1 MAEYNYRIVNVFAE
15 ERLAGNPLAVF
26 EDARGMDDATMQAL
40 ALQFNLSETTF
51 LLPSAR
57 ASARVRIF
65 TPANEM
71 PFAGHPTL
79 GSAYV
84 VRAMNPCGD
93 ALTLEMAAG
102 VIPVT
107 AAGDVFTLQANAAKT
122 RPARLTRDVLA
133 NMLGLAAADL
143 GEHPLWVSTGNE
155 QLLVPLASPDAVA
168 RCQPEPLLAGRH
180 ASEAGMGKIYVWA
193 ETGDEQVVARF
204 FFSKNRGSMAE
215 DPGTGSAC
223 ANLGGWMI
231 AAKKILPLT
240 RLIYQGDLVGRPCR
254 LRLTVNEAGA
264 IFVAGRVIELRRGP
278 VSLRNADLPAR
289 LQQFPGFA

>member
-1 MAEYNYRIVNVFAE
+1 MAEYSYRIVNVFAE

-51 LLPSAR
+51 LLPSER
-57 ASARVRIF
+57 ATAAVRIF
-65 TPANEM
+65 TPANEI

-84 VRAMNPCGD
+84 VRAINRCGD
-93 ALTLEMAAG
+93 ALTLEMPAE
-102 VIPVT
+102 IISVT
-107 AAGDVFTLQANAAKT
+107 AAGNVFTLQANAAKT
-122 RPARLTRDVLA
+122 RPARLTRDILA

-143 GEHPLWVSTGNE
+143 GARPLWVSTGNE

-168 RCQPEPLLAGRH
+168 RCRPEPRLAERH
-180 ASEAGMGKIYVWA
+180 ANEAGMVKIYVWA

-204 FFSKNRGSMAE
+204 FFGNGRGSIAE

-231 AAKKILPLT
+231 ASKKPLPLT
-240 RLIYQGDLVGRPCR
+240 RLIYQGDRLGRPCR
-254 LRLTVNEAGA
+254 LRLSVDAAGA
-264 IFVAGRVIELRRGP
+264 IFVAGRVIELGRGA
-278 VSLRNADLPAR
+278 VSI
-289 LQQFPGFA
+289 

>member
-1 MAEYNYRIVNVFAE
+1 MTEYNYRIVNVFAE

-84 VRAMNPCGD
+84 VRAMYPGGD

-180 ASEAGMGKIYVWA
+180 ASEAGMVKIYVWA

-204 FFSKNRGSMAE
+204 FFSKNRGSIAE

-240 RLIYQGDLVGRPCR
+240 RLIYQGDRVGRPCR

-264 IFVAGRVIELRRGP
+264 IFVAGRVIELGRGS
-278 VSLRNADLPAR
+278 VSL
-289 LQQFPGFA
+289 

>member
-1 MAEYNYRIVNVFAE
+1 MTEYNYRIVNVFAE
-15 ERLAGNPLAVF
+15 ERLAGNLLAVF

-84 VRAMNPCGD
+84 VRAMNPRGD

-180 ASEAGMGKIYVWA
+180 ASEAGMVKIYVWA

-204 FFSKNRGSMAE
+204 FFSKNRGSIAE

-264 IFVAGRVIELRRGP
+264 IFVAGRVIELGRGT
-278 VSLRNADLPAR
+278 VSL
-289 LQQFPGFA
+289 

>member
-26 EDARGMDDATMQAL
+26 EDARGMDEATMQAL

-93 ALTLEMAAG
+93 ALTLEMPAG
-102 VIPVT
+102 VISVT

-133 NMLGLAAADL
+133 NMLGLTAADL

-168 RCQPEPLLAGRH
+168 RCQPEPLLAARH
-180 ASEAGMGKIYVWA
+180 ANEAGMVKIYVWA
-193 ETGDEQVVARF
+193 ETGDEQIAARF
-204 FFSKNRGSMAE
+204 FFSKNRGSIAE

-240 RLIYQGDLVGRPCR
+240 RLIYQGDRVGRPCR

-264 IFVAGRVIELRRGP
+264 IFVAGRVIELGRGT
-278 VSLRNADLPAR
+278 VSL
-289 LQQFPGFA
+289 